1 MMFFKGSRGHCRSA
15 ALVTAPCFMALAL
28 AGQAHATC
36 LGPKIPHH
44 PAPASFT
51 GTDMIPAVYYPAEA
65 AAARLVRVSEPE
77 RLAMPGSIVG
87 LWQFQLTGALPDFGT
102 QAWHADGTELMFSGG
117 VNPATG
123 DVCQGVWKQIGPR
136 TYTLSHVAFGW
147 AGLELQPVNPNN
159 GDQFARIH
167 FHFVITLDLAG
178 DKFSGTYSASIY
190 AETEADPFN
199 EDPSTNPP
207 VATVTGNVTATRLQP
222 DR

>member
-1 MMFFKGSRGHCRSA
+1 MMFFKGSQGRWRSA
-15 ALVTAPCFMALAL
+15 ALVTGTCFVAMAFAAPAD
-28 AGQAHATC
+28 ATC
-36 LGPKIPHH
+36 LGPKMPQQ
-44 PAPASFT
+44 PAPARFT
-51 GTDMIPAVYYPAEA
+51 GAHLAPAVYHPADQA
-65 AAARLVRVSEPE
+65 PARFVRVNEPE
-77 RLAMPGSIVG
+77 LWPVPASIVG
-87 LWQFQLTGALPDFGT
+87 LWQFQFTGPLPDYGT

-117 VNPATG
+117 QNPATG

-147 AGLELQPVNPNN
+147 AGLELQPVDPTK

-167 FHFVITLDLAG
+167 FHFIITLDSSG
-178 DKFSGTYSASIY
+178 DKFTGTYSASIY

-207 VATVTGNVTATRLQP
+207 VATVTGNVTATRVQP